1 MYHKRFPMKRII
13 VLIITLAL
21 TGSHLSAREQYIY
34 TQISHDEGLTS
45 TINSIFKKE
54 DGHLWI
60 GSQNGLFTFNGTT
73 LRHYKDP
80 VFAAKYGPSMF
91 NFRDDQFPESFL
103 KEYEYAYVAY
113 LDKERDGLPVCIAF
127 LIKDNRIGAITVYM
141 PTAG

>member
-1 MYHKRFPMKRII
+1 MKRII

-60 GSQNGLFTFNGTT
+60 GSQNGLFIIVKT
-73 LRHYKDP
+73 KC
-80 VFAAKYGPSMF
+80 S
-91 NFRDDQFPESFL
+91 
-103 KEYEYAYVAY
+103 
-113 LDKERDGLPVCIAF
+113 LD
-127 LIKDNRIGAITVYM
+127 
-141 PTAG
+141 